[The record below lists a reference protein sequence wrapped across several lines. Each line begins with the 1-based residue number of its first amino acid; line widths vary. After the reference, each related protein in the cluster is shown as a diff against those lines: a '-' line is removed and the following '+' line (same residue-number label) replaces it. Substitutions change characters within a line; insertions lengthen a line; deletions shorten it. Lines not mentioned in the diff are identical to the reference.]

1 MNRLLR
7 PPSGI
12 HRAFHL
18 ALATGIV
25 LGGGAL
31 AGCGSIVAPS
41 VDTPKASI
49 IVPFASSSVDKV
61 DLLLMIDNSR
71 SMADKQQILAFAVPD
86 LVASLVNPRCVDAS
100 GATTATQPSGPLA
113 ACPSGA
119 HRIISPITDIHVG
132 IVTSSLGGH
141 GADTCSVTADT
152 QSCPGGPNPS
162 NNDAGH
168 LVARAGA
175 CSGATVP
182 TYASQGFLAWDP
194 AQRLSPP
201 GEAQLGSV
209 AVNALGQT
217 TTVTP
222 GLIPTLKDLVVGVG
236 QVGCGFTSQLESWYR
251 FLVDPDPY
259 ESIVMDKGKNTPTPQ
274 GTDTLLLKQRA
285 DFLRPSSILS
295 IVMLTDSNDCSIKES
310 GTYYYAAQQQS
321 PTTPGAAYHL
331 PRARQECATNPD
343 DSCCKSCGQS
353 APNCPVDDACIAS
366 PTLTDAEDPIN
377 LRCFDQKRRFGIDFL
392 YGIERYTN
400 ALREPM
406 IANRQGDMVPNP
418 LFSDLNPNDDDTAI
432 RDKGLVFLT
441 GIVGV
446 PWQDLARDPADL
458 TKGNL
463 RPEEMLT
470 PDASGF
476 TAWDKILG
484 DPAQHTLPRD
494 PHMIESV
501 APRAGL
507 PGPGSA
513 PKADPITGH
522 EYTTS
527 DDLQYACV
535 FDLPAPRDC
544 SVPGAIGCDCSSG
557 SDNPVC
563 DPNPATTQL
572 RAKAYPGLRELATLK
587 SLGSQGIVGSV
598 CPAQLADPT
607 RLDYGYRL
615 AMNGILDR
623 LTTAVSGQ
631 CLPRK
636 LTPDAQGRVD
646 CTVIEAHKS
655 VGACGCDLARAHRA
669 VPAAD
674 QAILTAVK
682 DSTFVKDGALNCFCE
697 VIQAGDA
704 VDSTPEELAACLG
717 DASDP
722 PIIDGGKDNGQVATG
737 WCYVD
742 PAQNPQAS
750 QEIVKNCPAND
761 QRIVRFAGDTLAG
774 NNSLMFI
781 ACPGE

>member
-18 ALATGIV
+18 TLATGIV

-31 AGCGSIVAPS
+31 AGCGSVVAPV
-41 VDTPKASI
+41 VDTPKAQT
-49 IVPFASSSVDKV
+49 IVPFASSAVDKV

-86 LVASLVNPRCVDAS
+86 LVASLVNPRCVDAA
-100 GATTATQPSGPLA
+100 GATTTTQPSGPLA
-113 ACPSGA
+113 ACPTGA
-119 HRIISPITDIHVG
+119 HRVIPPITDIHVG

-141 GADTCSVTADT
+141 GGDTCSVAGDT
-152 QSCPGGPNPS
+152 LSCPGGPNPS

-194 AQRLSPP
+194 AQRLAPP
-201 GEAQLGSV
+201 GEAQLGAV
-209 AVNALGQT
+209 AVNNLGQT
-217 TTVTP
+217 TTAAP
-222 GLIPTLKDLVVGVG
+222 GLLPTLKDLVVGVG

-251 FLVDPDPY
+251 FLVDPEPY
-259 ESIVMDKGKNTPTPQ
+259 QTISVVNGKATPQ

-285 DFLRPSSILS
+285 DFLRPSSLLS

-310 GTYYYAAQQQS
+310 GQFYYAAQQQS
-321 PTTPGAAYHL
+321 PTTPGATFHL
-331 PRARQECATNPD
+331 PRARKECATNPD
-343 DSCCKSCGQS
+343 DPCCKSCGQA
-353 APNCPVDDACIAS
+353 APNCPVDDTCAAS
-366 PTLTDAEDPIN
+366 PPLSDAEDPIN

-392 YGIERYTN
+392 YSIERYTS
-400 ALREPM
+400 ALTSRTVT
-406 IANRQGDMVPNP
+406 NRQGDMVANP
-418 LFSDLNPNDDDTAI
+418 LFSDLNPNDDDAAI
-432 RDKGLVFLT
+432 RDKGLIFLT

-446 PWQDLARDPADL
+446 PWQDLARDPADPS
-458 TKGNL
+458 KGNL
-463 RPEEMLT
+463 RAEEMMAV
-470 PDASGF
+470 DATGSS
-476 TAWDKILG
+476 AWEKILG
-484 DPAQHTLPRD
+484 DPAQHTLPKD

-501 APRAGL
+501 TPRAGL

-513 PKADPITGH
+513 PNADPITGH

-544 SVPGAIGCDCSSG
+544 SVVGMNGCDCIASN
-557 SDNPVC
+557 DNPVC
-563 DPNPATTQL
+563 DPNTATTQL
-572 RAKAYPGLRELATLK
+572 RAKAYPGLRQLATLK
-587 SLGSQGIVGSV
+587 SLRNQGIVGSV
-598 CPAQLADPT
+598 CPSQLNDTT
-607 RLDYGYRL
+607 RADYGYRL
-615 AMNGILDR
+615 AMNAILDR
-623 LTTAVSGQ
+623 LIVTVDGQ
-631 CLPRK
+631 CLPRQ
-636 LTPDAQGRVD
+636 LTPDAQGRVA
-646 CTVIEAHKS
+646 CTVIEAHNS
-655 VGACGCDLARAHRA
+655 STACSCDLARAHRA

-674 QAILTAVK
+674 QALLTQIK
-682 DSTFVKDGALNCFCE
+682 DSSFIKDGSLNCFCE

-717 DASDP
+717 DASTL
-722 PIIDGGKDNGQVATG
+722 PIVNGGKDNGLVATG

-742 PAQNPQAS
+742 PTQNAQSS
-750 QEIVKNCPAND
+750 QEIVKSCPADD
-761 QRIVRFAGDTLAG
+761 QRILRFAGDTLAG
-774 NNSLMFI
+774 NSSTMFI